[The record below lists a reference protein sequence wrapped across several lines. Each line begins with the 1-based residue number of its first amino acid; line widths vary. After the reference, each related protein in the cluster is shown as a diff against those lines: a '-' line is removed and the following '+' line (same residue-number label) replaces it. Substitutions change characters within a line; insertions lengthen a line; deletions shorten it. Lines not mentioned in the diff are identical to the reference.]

1 MSFLEVSCCL
11 FQNGARPLRGV
22 VRFWRTS
29 PAWLGG
35 GAQNEHRAQGSRT
48 SLTETS
54 KEEVDAGKL
63 RSLSYDYTFCLIYKV
78 CTEPPRVS
86 DEEILFLPSRFPRWV
101 QEFLTQSLS
110 SLHWLP
116 VMC

>member
-1 MSFLEVSCCL
+1 MSTGLREA
-11 FQNGARPLRGV
+11 GA
-22 VRFWRTS
+22 
-29 PAWLGG
+29 
-35 GAQNEHRAQGSRT
+35 

-54 KEEVDAGKL
+54 KEEMEAGKL
-63 RSLSYDYTFCLIYKV
+63 RSLSDDCTFYLIYKV

-86 DEEILFLPSRFPRWV
+86 DEEIFFLPSRFPRRV